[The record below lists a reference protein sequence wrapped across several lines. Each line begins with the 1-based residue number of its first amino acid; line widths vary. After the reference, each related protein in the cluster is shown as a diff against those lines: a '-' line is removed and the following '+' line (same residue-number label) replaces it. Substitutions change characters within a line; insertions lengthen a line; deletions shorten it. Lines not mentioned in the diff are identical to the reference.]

1 MFATC
6 NYTKKVQKKII
17 ILSIIFF
24 LLSIINVNASRPH
37 RDIQPPLPGPL
48 PGICEIFDIRVPRPH
63 RDIQPIRA
71 LPVSSRHSAYE
82 VPRPVSVTFWHAMD
96 GNRGRAL
103 AQLVHDFNL
112 THPSIV
118 IQEKFIG
125 TNQKFANNY
134 NILIRELLLSIK
146 KGDPP
151 VIAQVYENW
160 TTQFIDVGAIIPIE
174 QFINGHDGINPQELD
189 DIFPLFKEVNTYNG
203 QLWTLPFNKS
213 LYVLYYNK
221 IHFKQK
227 HLRPPRTWE
236 EFREVTKKL
245 TVRTKD
251 TKTIKRHGFVF
262 QPNVDLFSIL
272 YYSYGGEYFKN
283 EQPAFNGT
291 LGSVILQYLVNMV
304 THDRSAYPSYQPVL
318 DFIQGKADMFIGTTP
333 LFHTLSQQTS
343 SVFKVGMSQLPRG
356 TEEKPLIAGT
366 NLAIFAKS
374 SPEQQRAAWLFIR
387 WLMTKEQTAEWAIR
401 TGYMP
406 VRAKALTTPSYRLFL
421 ARNPEFRPII
431 QNIYKAKGD
440 PRLEGWEA
448 VRWIITEAVEHTV
461 TGAEPP
467 QTALDEAATKIRIL
481 FTSRLLPPRT
491 P

>member
-1 MFATC
+1 MIANC
-6 NYTKKVQKKII
+6 NYTKKVKNII
-17 ILSIIFF
+17 ARVPKLLIYLLRTFRVTRDMVSPVVLSTIFF
-24 LLSIINVNASRPH
+24 LFSIINAHASQLVN
-37 RDIQPPLPGPL
+37 
-48 PGICEIFDIRVPRPH
+48 
-63 RDIQPIRA
+63 
-71 LPVSSRHSAYE
+71 
-82 VPRPVSVTFWHAMD
+82 VTFWHAMD

-103 AQLVHDFNL
+103 AQLVHNFNL

-160 TTQFIDVGAIIPIE
+160 TTQFIDVGAIVPIE
-174 QFINGHDGINPQELD
+174 QFIHGHDGINPHELD
-189 DIFPLFKEVNTYNG
+189 DIFPLFKEINTYNG

-213 LYVLYYNK
+213 IYVLYYNK
-221 IHFKQK
+221 TDFKQK
-227 HLRPPRTWE
+227 HLRPPSTWE
-236 EFREVTKKL
+236 EFREVAKKL

-272 YYSYGGEYFKN
+272 YYSYGGEYFN
-283 EQPAFNGT
+283 NAQQPVFNGP
-291 LGSVILQYLVNMV
+291 LGSVILQYLVNMAI
-304 THDRSAYPSYQPVL
+304 HDRSAYPSYQPAL
-318 DFIQGKADMFIGTTP
+318 DFIQGKADMLIGTTP
-333 LFHTLSQQTS
+333 LFHTLSQQIS
-343 SVFKVGMSQLPRG
+343 PAFKIGMSKLPRG

-387 WLMTKEQTAEWAIR
+387 WLLAKEQTAEWAIL

-406 VRAKALTTPSYRLFL
+406 IRTKALTTPSYRWFL
-421 ARNPEFRPII
+421 ARNPSFRPII
-431 QNIYKAKGD
+431 QDLDKAKGD

-448 VRWIITEAVEHTV
+448 VRWIITEAVEHAV

-481 FTSRLLPPRT
+481 FTSRLLPPRRI